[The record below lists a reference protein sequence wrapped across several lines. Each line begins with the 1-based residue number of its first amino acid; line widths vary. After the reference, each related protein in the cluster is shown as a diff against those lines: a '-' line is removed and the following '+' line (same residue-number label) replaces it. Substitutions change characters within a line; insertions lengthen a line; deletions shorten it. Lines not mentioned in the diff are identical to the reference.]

1 MNCRPPQPSL
11 RDESQIT
18 LQSNQELQLATKEGS
33 LQLNPTSI
41 RSNPDGLFSSLLN
54 YQTTNYS
61 TTRINALHLD
71 WILWKQCLASPTP
84 ILLPSILEKMNSS
97 SWKKVY
103 IILIF
108 PIWKSATW
116 YPMIEE
122 HVPRDHMFL
131 QVLGTF
137 QESIPIKIQQ
147 RRKLGIIQSFQSN
160 VMSITRI
167 KKSSTAELLMKSWE
181 PSTLK
186 VYSSSH
192 TRFRN
197 FCTLSYLYLAN
208 ITLVVFIDYLTHMF
222 KHGPL
227 LAFGLKGKLIGHAER
242 CTEKEKEN
250 EENEE
255 IQFEYFIKYIKSNGT
270 TYSSLQNLKE
280 YKHDSL
286 LCENF
291 ACSYLQNQCR
301 VYHTYASFIYSNNGC
316 YYRILFDPNCREI
329 IYLRKSLCT
338 IDLLNIKQTFRYE
351 HDPQIHNICTYSIYF
366 CKQIANTF
374 FNVSFDEFDGID
386 QGKNHT
392 TFN

>member
-131 QVLGTF
+131 QEIGDYST
-137 QESIPIKIQQ
+137 
-147 RRKLGIIQSFQSN
+147 FQSN

-270 TYSSLQNLKE
+270 TYSSLQNL
-280 YKHDSL
+280 L
-286 LCENF
+286 EN
-291 ACSYLQNQCR
+291 
-301 VYHTYASFIYSNNGC
+301 
-316 YYRILFDPNCREI
+316 
-329 IYLRKSLCT
+329 
-338 IDLLNIKQTFRYE
+338 IDFN
-351 HDPQIHNICTYSIYF
+351 IYF
-366 CKQIANTF
+366 EKERI
-374 FNVSFDEFDGID
+374 
-386 QGKNHT
+386 
-392 TFN
+392 